1 MIEKIPTPE
10 NFDLLID
17 RLLDKLAEYGDLYDE
32 VSPEL
37 QEQWYLTEMEARVG
51 KDREAAKAKLEEF
64 LETIE
69 IEKQKKIE

>member
-1 MIEKIPTPE
+1 
-10 NFDLLID
+10 
-17 RLLDKLAEYGDLYDE
+17 LA
-32 VSPEL
+32 
-37 QEQWYLTEMEARVG
+37 EMEARVG

>member
-10 NFDLLID
+10 NVDLLID
-17 RLLDKLAEYGDLYDE
+17 QLLDKLAEYGDLYDE

-37 QEQWYLTEMEARVG
+37 QEQWYWAEMEAEVG
-51 KDREAAKAKLEEF
+51 KDRETTKAKLEEF
-64 LETIE
+64 LKTVE

>member
-1 MIEKIPTPE
+1 MIEKIPIPE

-17 RLLDKLAEYGDLYDE
+17 QLLDKLAEYGDLYDE
-32 VSPEL
+32 VSLEL
-37 QEQWYLTEMEARVG
+37 QEQWYWIEMRARVG
-51 KDREAAKAKLEEF
+51 KDRETAKAKLEEF